1 MLAVLYDNYTQ
12 IVTTEAAGIRS
23 VADLRGKVV
32 ATGAPGSGAETLALR
47 MLTVAGLDP
56 DRDVRRQALSVAQ
69 SVDALRDGKIAAF
82 VWTGGLPTGALMDL
96 AASPSTRM
104 RLIPCAD
111 LVEPLNRRYG
121 DVYRTSVIPRGTYP
135 GMDADVPVF
144 VVSSVLVVDAS
155 MSDDLAW
162 EITRALFD
170 HRDELVAVHREAR
183 NLSLETAS
191 RGSPIPFHPG
201 AIRYYREQNVWI
213 D

>member
-1 MLAVLYDNYTQ
+1 
-12 IVTTEAAGIRS
+12 
-23 VADLRGKVV
+23 
-32 ATGAPGSGAETLALR
+32 
-47 MLTVAGLDP
+47 
-56 DRDVRRQALSVAQ
+56 
-69 SVDALRDGKIAAF
+69 
-82 VWTGGLPTGALMDL
+82 
-96 AASPSTRM
+96 
-104 RLIPCAD
+104 
-111 LVEPLNRRYG
+111 
-121 DVYRTSVIPRGTYP
+121 
-135 GMDADVPVF
+135 MDADVPVF